1 MAFIVNNLQEYN
13 TNLHQ
18 FSSKLVTDAANNRE
32 TISRLE
38 TEKLATV
45 DTHNKLHSHNVLVKE
60 QLTNSKVRLDQK
72 LM

>member
-1 MAFIVNNLQEYN
+1 MAFVVNNLQEYN